1 MSLDPHELQTAMAL
15 GAEKEPRLRYHGRMQ
30 PMPEQQAGAPAA
42 HALLPRW
49 ANDQDGWPRAI
60 AGDVLKNRVQPSDLD
75 IDRYLKLLLS
85 EKKLSEESFQAVP
98 KIEEK
103 QLDGNPLESV
113 RVDSLKIGDGVN
125 ALKPGAQI
133 DFASGVT
140 VIFGENG
147 SGKSG
152 FVRVLKRAAGVRTA
166 EDILHNVRADKRPTP
181 SGSFTVTVGTAGQT
195 IPWNNEFGIAPLNRV
210 SIFDARGARLHVEDD
225 LTYVYTPGELTLFP
239 LVQNGVERVR
249 TVLEAAIAAR
259 TPGPNMVLASF
270 DRACSIYAIIE
281 TLGAATDL
289 DEIRTYA
296 VLPENIDA
304 TIESLKIEVDALKSS
319 NIQNELKR
327 SRDRAAVVKALKTAI
342 ETTRAFDVAT
352 YGSYVQ
358 ARDQASRRRDEAA
371 SKAFDGLGIPGVL
384 TQEWRQFIQAGEE
397 YLKKNTARTYPGT
410 DDPCAYCQQPLT
422 VKAVEL
428 LTKYRDFSNNEI
440 KAALDSA
447 ERQLRDYVAPV
458 IDLKVDTLHQQLAA
472 ETNGGPDILDPVKA
486 VVEQIKKLNLN
497 VAARFAIDWQD
508 KDPSLAAA
516 ETVVSGE
523 ETRLTGL
530 IAGLQTSVDERQTA
544 LKEKQAE
551 LTELQG
557 KKTAH
562 TLLPQIEK
570 RVSDGK
576 WVGRATIVKTNL
588 TGILRSL
595 TEAAKD
601 ASEELLNKD
610 FGKRF
615 ENECKA
621 LRAPN
626 VTLNFPGRQGQVTR
640 RKLVASFKPN
650 QVLSEGEQ
658 KALALADFLA
668 EVTCVPAS
676 SPVVFDDPIT
686 SMDYRRIHEVCDRIV
701 ALAGDHQIIVFTH
714 NIWFAAELL
723 GKADK
728 KNWKYYDIRLEGGDA
743 GVVTAASHPRVDTI
757 AQVSGTVKN
766 LIDAA
771 EKQAGEIRAA
781 LVEKGYEKLR
791 GLCEIVVE
799 HEMLKGVV
807 QRYAP
812 NVMMTKLDKINVGKL
827 QESVAV
833 IMPVF
838 EKSCRYIASHSQPPE
853 TQGIRPTLDELKVD
867 YDTVLKARQAHK
879 E

>member
-1 MSLDPHELQTAMAL
+1 MPSQQQ
-15 GAEKEPRLRYHGRMQ
+15 Q
-30 PMPEQQAGAPAA
+30 PSIQAS

-49 ANDQDGWPRAI
+49 ANAQDGWARTI
-60 AGDVLKNRVQPSDLD
+60 ACDVLKNRVQPSDLD
-75 IDRYLKLLLS
+75 IDAYLKLLLS
-85 EKKLSEESFQAVP
+85 EKKLSNEPFQLVP

-103 QLDGNPLESV
+103 QIDANPLEAV
-113 RVDSLKIGDGVN
+113 RVDSLTIGDGVN

-166 EDILHNVRADKRPTP
+166 EEILPNVRNDKRPSP
-181 SGSFTVTVGTAGQT
+181 SGSFTVTIGASGQT
-195 IPWNNEFGIAPLNRV
+195 IQWKNEFGIPPLNRV

-239 LVQNGVERVR
+239 LVQNGMERVR
-249 TVLEAAIAAR
+249 AALEQAITAR
-259 TPGPNMVLASF
+259 TPGPNTVLVSF
-270 DRACSIYAIIE
+270 DRSCSIYAIIE

-289 DEIRTYA
+289 DEIRKYA
-296 VLPENIDA
+296 VLPENIDS
-304 TIESLKIEVDALKSS
+304 TIETLKIEVDALKSS

-327 SRDRAAVVKALKTAI
+327 SRDRVAVVKALKTAI
-342 ETTRAFDVAT
+342 QTASAFDITTYAT
-352 YGSYVQ
+352 HVQ
-358 ARDQASRRRDEAA
+358 ARDQAAQRRDDAG
-371 SKAFDGLGIPGVL
+371 SKAFEGLGIPGVL
-384 TQEWRQFIQAGEE
+384 GPEWRQLIQAGEE
-397 YLKKNTARTYPGT
+397 YLKKNTDKTYPGT
-410 DDPCAYCQQPLT
+410 NDPCAYCQQPLT

-428 LTKYRDFSNNEI
+428 IKKYRDFSNNEI
-440 KAALDSA
+440 KTALDAA

-458 IDLKVDTLHQQLAA
+458 VELKMDTLLQQLAA
-472 ETNGGPDILDPVKA
+472 ETNGGKDVLNPVA
-486 VVEQIKKLNLN
+486 ALVEQIKKLNLG
-497 VAARFAIDWQD
+497 VAARSVVEWQE
-508 KDPSLAAA
+508 KGSSLAPA
-516 ETVVSGE
+516 EAIVSGE
-523 ETRLTGL
+523 ETRLTEH
-530 IAGLQTSVDERQTA
+530 IAGLQKSVDERQAA
-544 LKEKQAE
+544 LRAKQSE

-557 KKTAH
+557 RKTANN
-562 TLLPQIEK
+562 LLPQIEK
-570 RVSDGK
+570 RVSDAK
-576 WVGRATIVKTNL
+576 WAAKTTIVKNNL
-588 TGILRSL
+588 TAVLRSL
-595 TEAAKD
+595 TEAAKE

-615 ENECKA
+615 EVECKA

-640 RKLVASFKPN
+640 RKMVASYKPN

-668 EVTCVPAS
+668 EVTAVPAS

-701 ALAGDHQIIVFTH
+701 TLAESHQIIVFTH

-723 GKADK
+723 GKANK
-728 KNWKYYDIRLEGGDA
+728 KSWKYYDIRLEGGDA
-743 GVVTAASHPRVDTI
+743 GMVTAASHPRVDTI
-757 AQVSGTVKN
+757 AQVSGRVKTM
-766 LIDAA
+766 IDAA
-771 EKQAGEIRAA
+771 EKQTGEVKAA
-781 LVEKGYEKLR
+781 LVEKGYEELR

-799 HEMLKGVV
+799 HEILKGVV

-812 NVMMTKLDKINVGKL
+812 NVMMTKLDKINAAKL
-827 QESVAV
+827 QEGVAA

-838 EKSCRYIASHSQPPE
+838 EKSCRYIASHSQPVE
-853 TQGIRPTLDELKVD
+853 TQGIRPTLDELKAD
-867 YDTVLKARQAHK
+867 YDTVLKARQPHK